1 VKFRGEIWR
10 QRLWIWLPALLFFL
24 ANVGAFAVYKLG
36 YAGRVESLQE
46 ELDTQRQTLGQLAAQ
61 QRASQAML
69 TRVQTNEQQVAQLY
83 ADRLSPRSRRLTAI
97 TTEVKAMAKKAGLE
111 PRAFS
116 YPEEEIQKFRLIKRS
131 YIFSVKGTYS
141 ELRRFISQLEASRSF
156 ISLDEVTVNSNDSS
170 GAELSISL
178 KLSTLFARGAEEGVP
193 ALADPSLNG
202 AAAVSPA
209 PAPGSASGGTP

>member
-10 QRLWIWLPALLFFL
+10 QRLWVWLPALLFFL

-36 YAGRVESLQE
+36 YAGRVESLQDQ
-46 ELDTQRQTLGQLAAQ
+46 LDTQRQTLGQLASQ

-69 TRVQTNEQQVAQLY
+69 TRVQTNGQQVVQLY

-111 PRAFS
+111 PRSLS
-116 YPEEEIQKFRLIKRS
+116 YPEEEIQKFSLIKRS
-131 YIFSVKGTYS
+131 FIFSVKGTYS
-141 ELRRFISQLEASRSF
+141 ELRQFISQLEASRSF
-156 ISLDEVTVNSNDSS
+156 LSLDQVTVNSNDSS

-178 KLSTLFARGAEEGVP
+178 KLSTLFARGTEEGVP
-193 ALADPSLNG
+193 APADPSLNG

>member
-10 QRLWIWLPALLFFL
+10 QRLWVWLPALLFFL

-46 ELDTQRQTLGQLAAQ
+46 ELDTQRQTLGQLTAQ

-97 TTEVKAMAKKAGLE
+97 TTEVKEMAKKAGLE
-111 PRAFS
+111 PRSFS

-141 ELRRFISQLEASRSF
+141 ELRQFISQLEASRSF

-178 KLSTLFARGAEEGVP
+178 KLSTLFARGEEEGVP
-193 ALADPSLNG
+193 APADPSLNG

-209 PAPGSASGGTP
+209 SAPGSASGGTP

>member
-10 QRLWIWLPALLFFL
+10 QRLWVWLPALLFFL

-46 ELDTQRQTLGQLAAQ
+46 QLDTQRQTLGQLTAE

-69 TRVQTNEQQVAQLY
+69 TRVQTNGQQVAQLY

-97 TTEVKAMAKKAGLE
+97 TTEVKEMAKKAGLE
-111 PRAFS
+111 PRSFS
-116 YPEEEIQKFRLIKRS
+116 YPEEEIQKFSLIKRS
-131 YIFSVKGTYS
+131 FIFSVKGTYS

-156 ISLDEVTVNSNDSS
+156 LSLDQVTVNSNDSS

-193 ALADPSLNG
+193 APAAPGLNG

-209 PAPGSASGGTP
+209 PAPGSAPGGTP